1 MEKPVVASNVGA
13 VSEVVIQG
21 ETGLLVLPRDPGAVA
36 EQILLLMKDRDFGRR
51 LAKSGRRLVE
61 ERYSLATMLD
71 RVEALYKGVLAELLV
86 CANLLDWWLEIG
98 AAI

>member
-13 VSEVVIQG
+13 VSEVVMHGQ
-21 ETGLLVLPRDPGAVA
+21 TGLLVPPRDPDAMA
-36 EQILLLMKDRDFGRR
+36 EQILLLMKDRDLGRR
-51 LAKSGRRLVE
+51 LAYNGRRLVE

-86 CANLLDWWLEIG
+86 CASLLDWWLEIG